1 MHKMG
6 EREANVAV
14 CWDQSLWFWCC
25 EQAEQKHQRCQK
37 DDNIPYQNY
46 EFNNWEISSSAYW
59 QMNKDQDFLAWL
71 HDGTK
76 AGNLL
81 IFYYSSGHGGSV
93 KDKGGKKN
101 MDKYLCLVDYQE
113 TG

>member
-1 MHKMG
+1 MLLFVG
-6 EREANVAV
+6 INPFGFGAV
-14 CWDQSLWFWCC
+14 SKLNRSINDAKRMIIFL
-25 EQAEQKHQRCQK
+25 AK
-37 DDNIPYQNY
+37 NY

>member
-1 MHKMG
+1 
-6 EREANVAV
+6 
-14 CWDQSLWFWCC
+14 
-25 EQAEQKHQRCQK
+25 
-37 DDNIPYQNY
+37 
-46 EFNNWEISSSAYW
+46 
-59 QMNKDQDFLAWL
+59 MNKDQDFLAWL

-81 IFYYSSGHGGSV
+81 IFYYSSGHGGYV